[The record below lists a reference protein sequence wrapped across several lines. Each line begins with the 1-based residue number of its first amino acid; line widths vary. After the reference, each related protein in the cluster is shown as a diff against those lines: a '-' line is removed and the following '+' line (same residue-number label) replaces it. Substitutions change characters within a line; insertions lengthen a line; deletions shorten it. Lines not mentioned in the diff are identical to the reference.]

1 MNPSDDPLKALARRL
16 RALREG
22 GLAGQRIT
30 QRDLAEALGASVP
43 LISSWESIAKPTAP
57 PAVRLEA
64 YATFFATERSV
75 SGQSYRVLASSQ
87 LTEQEREHR
96 DVLLHELSALR
107 DASLGI
113 AEGAEP
119 ARPIGGLW
127 QFPQD
132 QVVTIVCSELPEELR
147 PQPFAELDN
156 PDYVKSYRLSD
167 LDALIEL
174 YGHIR
179 AVNPLNKVSIR
190 TPSELLIDDYT
201 SHLAILGGVDW
212 NPLTNALGR
221 LLNLPIHQMERDT
234 AEDTGAF
241 EVEGRKFESRVQQEG
256 GSMEL
261 LEDIAQ
267 FYRGPSPYN
276 KKRTATICNGNYG
289 RGTFGAVRALTDPR
303 FRDRNEEY
311 VRARITGSGR
321 FNIVTRVQ
329 VVNGEVVT
337 PDWTVAENRL
347 HEWYG
352 KG

>member
-1 MNPSDDPLKALARRL
+1 VNPSDDPLKALARRL
-16 RALREG
+16 RALRIAG
-22 GLAGQRIT
+22 PAGQRIT
-30 QRDLAEALGASVP
+30 QKDLADALGASVP
-43 LISSWESIAKPTAP
+43 LISSWESTVKPTAP
-57 PAVRLEA
+57 PEGRLEA

-75 SGQSYRVLASSQ
+75 SGQSYRVLASSE
-87 LTEQEREHR
+87 LTEQEQEHR
-96 DVLLHELSALR
+96 DVLLRELTALR

-119 ARPIGGLW
+119 TRPIGGLW

-132 QVVTIVCSELPEELR
+132 QDITIVCSELPDGLR
-147 PQPFAELDN
+147 PRPFADPDN
-156 PDYVKSYRLSD
+156 PDYVKAYRLSE

-179 AVNPLNKVSIR
+179 AVNPLNKVNIR
-190 TPSELLIDDYT
+190 TASELLIDDYT

-212 NPLTNALGR
+212 NPLTKALGR
-221 LLNLPIHQMERDT
+221 LLQLPVHQMERDT

-241 EVEGRKFESRVQQEG
+241 EVEGKKFESHVRQEG
-256 GSMEL
+256 GSVEL
-261 LEDIAQ
+261 QEDVAQ

-311 VRARITGSGR
+311 MRERITGSGR

-329 VVNGEVVT
+329 VINGEVVT
-337 PDWTVAENRL
+337 PDWTVEANRL

>member
-1 MNPSDDPLKALARRL
+1 MNPSDDPLTALARRL

-22 GLAGQRIT
+22 GLAGHRIT
-30 QRDLAEALGASVP
+30 QQKLADALGASVP
-43 LISSWESIAKPTAP
+43 LISSWESLTKPTAP
-57 PAVRLEA
+57 PEVRLEA

-96 DVLLHELSALR
+96 DVLLRELTALR

-113 AEGAEP
+113 AKGAEP

-127 QFPQD
+127 QFPED
-132 QVVTIVCSELPEELR
+132 QVVTIVCAELPDELKLM
-147 PQPFAELDN
+147 PFADRDN
-156 PDYVKSYRLSD
+156 PDYVKAYRWAD

-179 AVNPLNKVSIR
+179 AVNPLNKVNIR
-190 TPSELLIDDYT
+190 TPQELLIDDYT

-221 LLNLPIHQMERDT
+221 LLQLPIHQMERDR
-234 AEDTGAF
+234 AEDTGGF
-241 EVEGRKFESRVQQEG
+241 EIEGMKFESRVQQEG

-261 LEDIAQ
+261 LEDVAQ

-276 KKRTATICNGNYG
+276 RERTATICNGNYG
-289 RGTFGAVRALTDPR
+289 RGTFGAVRALTDSR

-311 VRARITGSGR
+311 VRARITGSRR
-321 FNIVTRVQ
+321 FSIVTRVH

-337 PDWTVAENRL
+337 PDWTLSENRL